1 VSSSFKGYASK
12 TYYVNE
18 RGFKMNRK
26 GFTLIEL
33 LVVISV
39 IAILVGIAIPR
50 FKGMQDEA
58 NASKAKAELRVL
70 QTAVESFYMNSTPN
84 GYPGDTTAI
93 CVDDLNGASPLIV
106 GEVLFD
112 PFESATEYIYEGSPD
127 RSYYVIWSTGPDGAA
142 TITGV
147 ANTGVLTGSAGD
159 DIYASN
165 GTGF

>member
-1 VSSSFKGYASK
+1 MR
-12 TYYVNE
+12 N
-18 RGFKMNRK
+18 K
-26 GFTLIEL
+26 GFTIIEL

-58 NASKAKAELRVL
+58 NISKANAELRVL
-70 QTAVESFYMNSTPN
+70 QTAIESHYMNATPN
-84 GYPGDTTAI
+84 AYPATSTTVVDSDLDDDT
-93 CVDDLNGASPLIV
+93 PLII
-106 GEVLFD
+106 GEALID
-112 PFESATEYIYEGSPD
+112 PFEGGTTEYNYVLTDP
-127 RSYYVIWSTGPDGAA
+127 YYVIWSTGPNGTA

-147 ANTGVLTGSAGD
+147 NSSGVLQGSLGD

>member
-1 VSSSFKGYASK
+1 
-12 TYYVNE
+12 
-18 RGFKMNRK
+18 MLRK

-58 NASKAKAELRVL
+58 NISKANAELRVM
-70 QTAVESFYMNSTPN
+70 QTAIESYYMNQTPN
-84 GYPGDTTAI
+84 AYPATSTTVCAST
-93 CVDDLNGASPLIV
+93 LNSASPLII
-106 GEVLFD
+106 GEPLLD
-112 PFESATEYIYEGSPD
+112 PFRSAAEYNYI
-127 RSYYVIWSTGPDGAA
+127 RSANSTYYVAFSYGPDGAA
-142 TITGV
+142 DITGI
-147 ANTGVLTGSAGD
+147 NNSGVLQGVNDD